1 MSNVALII
9 SASTTSTKTLQQYLD
24 KEVSAFKRS
33 AWVGSLFLDN
43 VTVVDDDM
51 FLDKVT
57 VVDDDMKDG
66 SISDDVSHESITRNT
81 EDICRYL
88 PGGPNHNHAVNCF
101 IRLDPEIFPPSE
113 KQEAAFEAK
122 NLTYIKLRGELQRAA
137 IQCGYSIVPKSNARF
152 VCKCART
159 YSNSISSSK
168 QKRQAEIDEIDEEEN
183 DKENNDPQSS
193 YRDKEEN
200 DKENNIPQSSYRKS
214 SWQYDVKNTR
224 KKGSAPLP
232 RKTSTTLPLHP
243 QETCKFAIKVNHDSN
258 GYYINAKY
266 GCAIHSHHPRLE
278 MSNMCY
284 RLNLVQEG
292 LKKDLQRLN
301 KAKFGAAHGR
311 NFVFANENMYL
322 SKAQIRYAFRDDDAS
337 SLGVAIPELKMGSDG
352 LMEFFNSRND
362 ISYCI
367 WGGNNTNNKKRYA
380 TDATFQSN
388 LRSTRRQIRKW
399 Y

>member
-1 MSNVALII
+1 MAKYKVQIPNTTASPSQHTMSNVALII

-193 YRDKEEN
+193 YRDKANVPPRYDLGVNIN
-200 DKENNIPQSSYRKS
+200 DEPHASSSMCGFPARQSNDH
-214 SWQYDVKNTR
+214 QI
-224 KKGSAPLP
+224 
-232 RKTSTTLPLHP
+232 
-243 QETCKFAIKVNHDSN
+243 E
-258 GYYINAKY
+258 
-266 GCAIHSHHPRLE
+266 
-278 MSNMCY
+278 
-284 RLNLVQEG
+284 VQG
-292 LKKDLQRLN
+292 VPCR
-301 KAKFGAAHGR
+301 R
-311 NFVFANENMYL
+311 NFFLYWF
-322 SKAQIRYAFRDDDAS
+322 SC
-337 SLGVAIPELKMGSDG
+337 
-352 LMEFFNSRND
+352 NS
-362 ISYCI
+362 
-367 WGGNNTNNKKRYA
+367 
-380 TDATFQSN
+380 
-388 LRSTRRQIRKW
+388 
-399 Y
+399 